1 MKPFKT
7 ARTDGYAKPSIP
19 CSFNLFDSVNSFNL
33 ILASLL
39 LMADTSAPAQKFRT
53 DINSALLY
61 YQARLLAP
69 APLSGWRVSIPALTS
84 AIVVLAL
91 VLILKPRANPTGS
104 GPSAAHV
111 GATASPPADLAPTLS
126 NYHMLASESPDK
138 LDELLSRQ
146 ANRPAPSGTIYTA
159 SAIVSAGGP
168 D

>member
-19 CSFNLFDSVNSFNL
+19 CSFNLSDSVTSFNL

-39 LMADTSAPAQKFRT
+39 LMADTSAPAQEFRT
-53 DINSALLY
+53 DINPALLY
-61 YQARLLAP
+61 YQAQLLAP
-69 APLSGWRVSIPALTS
+69 APLSGWRVSIPALNS
-84 AIVVLAL
+84 AMVVLAL
-91 VLILKPRANPTGS
+91 VLILKPRANPPCVRTIRRARGRNRFPTS
-104 GPSAAHV
+104 GPCAYTFELPHA
-111 GATASPPADLAPTLS
+111 G
-126 NYHMLASESPDK
+126 SESPDK